1 MFASVI
7 SHGCKRYKLGMY
19 FHRDSYSLKDSM
31 HFFCPSAM
39 KSEAALKNSNGEAN
53 LGIKSV

>member
-1 MFASVI
+1 
-7 SHGCKRYKLGMY
+7 
-19 FHRDSYSLKDSM
+19 M